1 MHSDERDRWGG
12 GSLGGSG
19 NGNKKLCL
27 TAAVKAAFMIAV
39 VSELSGS
46 WFHRA
51 RGGMNGRSV
60 GKDCGRVPHLKKKS
74 KINVNSGVYTVVLK
88 IPTRT

>member
-1 MHSDERDRWGG
+1 VVTEI
-12 GSLGGSG
+12 
-19 NGNKKLCL
+19 KKLCL

-60 GKDCGRVPHLKKKS
+60 GKDCGRVPHLRKKS
-74 KINVNSGVYTVVLK
+74 KINVNSGVYTLENPHAYINGLK
-88 IPTRT
+88 KQILPTT